1 MKGKRGSL
9 RLPFI
14 MESIKPM
21 QPATPRLRSAR
32 DPREDILFS
41 ELELAVRWDRPSIL
55 FAVYDSHDVRR
66 KVTRRLARRLYRIG
80 QRARDFRI
88 TQVRADVPL
97 ALRDQPGRGKT
108 VFMVSG
114 LQQADVIFK
123 GNPYKPL
130 NIRREIL
137 VESRIRAV
145 FWLTERE
152 AMDLARQAPD
162 FWAFRHRVVEFL
174 DPLDGGAGMLASE
187 WSERAHHVRAGGE
200 DELWAKITYRAQL
213 LEALDKGDW
222 QIAYNLHLSLG
233 RLYGEKPDFAQAQMH
248 LKSAAALADSAGDSA
263 RHFDAL
269 IGLGVMLVQSEEF
282 SDAAEIFQQA
292 GGVNPHS
299 PIPQMQLSA
308 LSVAR
313 GQADAARLLARQ
325 CVDQFPDDANAWAH
339 LGWILGSLGDL
350 VEAVSACRHA
360 LKLET
365 DYARAWY
372 QLGMLQSMLG
382 EPDKALQ
389 ALERACHLDDT
400 ESLYW
405 QSLSAEWAAQGQP
418 EKSLTCA
425 RRAVRANKLDPTAWL
440 GLGGRLHSRRR
451 LKAAVE
457 CYQRAFDLSGGD
469 GSNIMLASACLS
481 LMWQEKGDAQQADHW
496 RMRSFSQLP
505 NADALGDA
513 AYYAL
518 CGDLVLAQDA
528 VTKSLAS
535 NRWRSHLLR
544 VLPLFKSVRK

>member
-14 MESIKPM
+14 MEPIPPM
-21 QPATPRLRSAR
+21 PPATPRLRSAR

-55 FAVYDSHDVRR
+55 FAVYDSRDVRR

-80 QRARDFRI
+80 QRVRDFRI
-88 TQVRADVPL
+88 TEMRADVPM
-97 ALRDQPGRGKT
+97 ALRDQPGREKT

-114 LQQADVIFK
+114 LQQAAAVFK

-152 AMDLARQAPD
+152 AMDMARQAPD
-162 FWAFRHRVVEFL
+162 FWAFRHRVVDFL

-187 WSERAHHVRAGGE
+187 WSAHDAPARAGGE
-200 DELWAKITYRAQL
+200 DEIGAKITYREQL
-213 LEALDKGDW
+213 LEELDKSDW
-222 QIAYNLHLSLG
+222 LVAYNLHLSLG
-233 RLYGEKPDFAQAQMH
+233 RLYGEKPDFAQAQVQ
-248 LKSAAALADSAGDSA
+248 LRAAAALADSARDSA

-269 IGLGVMLVQSEEF
+269 IGLGVLLVQSGQF
-282 SDAAEIFQQA
+282 TAAAEIFQQA
-292 GGVNPHS
+292 GDVNPHS
-299 PIPQMQLSA
+299 PVPLMQLSA

-313 GQADAARLLARQ
+313 GQADAARGLARQ
-325 CVDQFPDDANAWAH
+325 CVEQFPEDAHAWAH

-350 VEAVSACRHA
+350 VDAVWACRHA
-360 LKLET
+360 LGLDN

-372 QLGMLQSMLG
+372 QLGMLQSMLE
-382 EPDKALQ
+382 EPDNALQ
-389 ALERACHLDDT
+389 SLERACHLDDR

-418 EKSLTCA
+418 ERSLTCA
-425 RRAVRANKLDPTAWL
+425 RRAVRANELDPTAWL
-440 GLGGRLHSRRR
+440 GLGGRLHARRR

-457 CYQRAFDLSGGD
+457 CYQQAFHLSGGD
-469 GSNIMLASACLS
+469 GSTIVLASACLS
-481 LMWQEKGDAQQADHW
+481 LVWQQKGDASQAEHW
-496 RMRSFSQLP
+496 RMQSFGQLSA
-505 NADALGDA
+505 ADALGQA

-518 CGDLVLAQDA
+518 CGDFALAQDTVA
-528 VTKSLAS
+528 KSMAS
-535 NRWRSHLLR
+535 NCWRSHLLR
-544 VLPLFKSVRK
+544 GLPLFGLMRK